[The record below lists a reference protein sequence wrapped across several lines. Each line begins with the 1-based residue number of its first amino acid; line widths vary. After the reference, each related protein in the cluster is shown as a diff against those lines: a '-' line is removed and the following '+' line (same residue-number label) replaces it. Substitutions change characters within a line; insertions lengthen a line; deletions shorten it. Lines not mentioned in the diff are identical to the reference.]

1 MKMAKKKQRFQL
13 ILMGEE
19 WTGKSSAGNTMLGQT
34 VFKVD
39 SDTEHVIQCS
49 GVIEGKHVSV
59 VDTPGWDPRCSP
71 DVPLK
76 MLKKGLSSASLMCQG
91 FHVLLLTIPISQ
103 NLKWNQKVAQ
113 RLSNALRLFNDD
125 IWKHTML
132 LFTRADLLHSTG
144 LEEYLKGSGRPFQS
158 LVEKC
163 ERRHRVLN
171 NHKGNDHKQVR
182 ELLEKIEQMVQE
194 NNGQSLQL
202 VTSEQE
208 VGTLRQNRQLV
219 ERCSKL
225 EEHIGRE
232 SCFRLEEYMFKSL
245 SPEENDPPN
254 PTEQNELPE
263 ENSTCI
269 LQSKSEMSHPDD
281 VQDAAFEYNHIQDED
296 TESTSDLCSESPA
309 EINRDL
315 GMSSDDDGDT
325 ETSDVDQ
332 TEKNTCTEVE
342 ETGVDRIPGDEEK
355 SKKHLQHSTLQKNTP
370 RTWDN
375 SWDLSITCYFYS
387 DVSNHQQNVVM
398 TCVLQVSV
406 CWRKMKPSYQTDWIS
421 FTVCGDNW
429 LFIMVLCLFVRY
441 LCLINKTSEI
451 SKETSNQ
458 TMNTLVS
465 GSGLSKENQA
475 AFDPLLWHNGNNRPQ
490 SLDGEITQCI
500 KMKDADEDEELSQY
514 IHKGE
519 DDDDEDDEEQSQQII
534 GANEEI
540 PHQSKRGDNEIPQHD
555 CNEFG
560 ENILQ
565 QRKSVDDDHALILT
579 SLQRSINEDE
589 KQILQNNGRDYE
601 ETDQQSNIDE
611 GEEILKLNRMDD
623 DISRISNRRGSVKK
637 TRRKTKTVEYE
648 KTHKYSTRG
657 HKEKMPQHHRKGNHK
672 EIPQQS
678 KRHKD
683 EEISKDTIEDMEEIP
698 QNNRR
703 GDKKEIPQCNTRD
716 DEQEIPQ
723 NNTRGDKKEI
733 PQNKTRGDQKGIPQ
747 NKTRGDQKEIP
758 QNKTRGDKKE
768 IPQNNTRG
776 DQKGI
781 PQNKTRGDK
790 KEIPQNKTRGD
801 KKEIP
806 QNNRRGDKKEIP
818 QNKTRGEKEIS
829 QDNRR
834 GDKKEIPQNNRRAY
848 EEEIPQNNRRG
859 DKKEIPQNNRRGDKK
874 EIPQN
879 NRRGDKK
886 EIPQNNR
893 RGDKKEI
900 PTRGEKEIL
909 QVNRR
914 HYEEEI
920 PQCNRDRDNEE
931 IPKHSR
937 RTDNEEIHCHKRKG
951 DDGDTYQHLKSA
963 CDHEKIPRYN
973 SSGLDDE
980 IPPYI
985 KREDGKELPQQR
997 RKRDNDE
1004 IPQYSRK
1011 GNEKEIPQH
1020 TSVGDDEE
1028 IKETP
1033 EQQVEGIVKIRSAN
1047 KKIHHKWHRD
1057 QQTKDLNNFAGTK
1070 DEEKNTNRIHQVER
1084 RQQSPE
1090 ARAASSSK
1098 LNHKGLREAEQTL
1111 AMRRVE
1117 SGGTRKL
1124 VRSQSMDFLYL
1135 RYAGAEDTRQHGGMR
1150 KMKRTKSLERFIVFN
1165 MKEEKTAVNKA
1176 LPKS

>member
-19 WTGKSSAGNTMLGQT
+19 WTGKSSAGNTMLGRT

-49 GVIEGKHVSV
+49 GVTEGKHVSV

-76 MLKKGLSSASLMCQG
+76 MLKKGHISLMCQG

-163 ERRHRVLN
+163 ERRYRVLN

-254 PTEQNELPE
+254 PTELPE

-441 LCLINKTSEI
+441 LCLINKTYEI
-451 SKETSNQ
+451 SKETGNQ

-534 GANEEI
+534 GTNEEI

-601 ETDQQSNIDE
+601 ETDQQSNVDE

-703 GDKKEIPQCNTRD
+703 GDQKEIPQCNTRD

-723 NNTRGDKKEI
+723 NNTR
-733 PQNKTRGDQKGIPQ
+733 
-747 NKTRGDQKEIP
+747 
-758 QNKTRGDKKE
+758 
-768 IPQNNTRG
+768 
-776 DQKGI
+776 
-781 PQNKTRGDK
+781 
-790 KEIPQNKTRGD
+790 
-801 KKEIP
+801 
-806 QNNRRGDKKEIP
+806 
-818 QNKTRGEKEIS
+818 
-829 QDNRR
+829 
-834 GDKKEIPQNNRRAY
+834 
-848 EEEIPQNNRRG
+848 
-859 DKKEIPQNNRRGDKK
+859 
-874 EIPQN
+874 
-879 NRRGDKK
+879 
-886 EIPQNNR
+886 
-893 RGDKKEI
+893 
-900 PTRGEKEIL
+900 
-909 QVNRR
+909 VNRR

-1047 KKIHHKWHRD
+1047 KKIHHKWHRN

-1098 LNHKGLREAEQTL
+1098 LNHKGLREAEQKL